1 MSKKKYNTPEEK
13 KKAILKN
20 QYAWKKKHNKIISVR
35 FNIDS
40 DKEVLDQIGK
50 QKNKA
55 DYLRKLILKD
65 IEESK

>member
-1 MSKKKYNTPEEK
+1 MPVKKYNTPEER
-13 KKAILKN
+13 KAAVLKR

-35 FNIDS
+35 FNIES
-40 DKEVLDQIGK
+40 DKEILEQIGK

-55 DYLRKLILKD
+55 DYLRKLIQRD

>member
-1 MSKKKYNTPEEK
+1 MPKKKYNTPEEK
-13 KKAILKN
+13 KAATLKN
-20 QYAWKKKHNKIISVR
+20 QYAWKKKNNKIISVR
-35 FNIDS
+35 FNIGS
-40 DKEVLDQIGK
+40 DKEVLEQIGK